1 MKFFTII
8 FCFLVF
14 SVHSTSAQ
22 IHNTK
27 STQGLLTDGTSDYW
41 NPSSDI
47 LFKIFR
53 KKYLSANRVDHY
65 YEVVDFVLLVRL
77 RRTHPRI
84 AAYERAGR
92 TNAADKLRR
101 QIKETNQDYVTTMEK
116 SYPGKEYYFYYAEE
130 ADEVFQGHS
139 LKNLYSDLETRA
151 ADREIEDIAYVLS
164 DQPLRI
170 SKEIA
175 LNLFIYDKGSS
186 LKKVSKNDLQKT
198 KSIFS
203 SKYSAENSVENFV
216 KRINKRR

>member
-8 FCFLVF
+8 FCFAVF

-22 IHNTK
+22 
-27 STQGLLTDGTSDYW
+27 TQNAPSSQSLLTDGTSDYW
-41 NPSSDI
+41 NPSDDV

-53 KKYLSANRVDHY
+53 KKYRTASRVDHY
-65 YEVVDFVLLVRL
+65 YEVADFVLLVRL

-84 AAYERAGR
+84 AAYEKAGR

-101 QIKETNQDYVTTMEK
+101 QIQETNEDYVNTMEA

-130 ADEVFQGHS
+130 ADEVFQGHR
-139 LKNLYSDLETRA
+139 LENLYSDLETRA
-151 ADREIEDIAYVLS
+151 ADREIENIAYVLS
-164 DQPLRI
+164 DQPIRI
-170 SKEIA
+170 NKEIA
-175 LNLFIYDKGSS
+175 LNLFIYDKGTS

-203 SKYSAENSVENFV
+203 AKYSAEKSVENFI
-216 KRINKRR
+216 KQISKRR